1 MGKWSLILVI
11 LVGFGVAC
19 SDEEEADETG
29 EVVEESAPTEAAKAP
44 EMKAVGCNGSGDFH
58 VVCKDWQKMMREG
71 WKPVGY
77 STSTPGPG
85 SHHHYVL
92 FQR

>member
-1 MGKWSLILVI
+1 MGKWIVVLSLVLG
-11 LVGFGVAC
+11 LGFGC
-19 SDEEEADETG
+19 SEEEET
-29 EVVEESAPTEAAKAP
+29 EATEETTEEAAPTTGPSAS
-44 EMKAVGCNGSGDFH
+44 EMKSVGCNSGGDFH
-58 VVCKDWQKMMREG
+58 VVCKDWQKMLKEG

-77 STSTPGPG
+77 TTSTPGPG